1 MNRTKKHIQ
10 SILSLLV
17 FITLLHSCTQ
27 SQTTPDTKTRTET
40 LRRSESF
47 FGIHF
52 DLHASANDS
61 TLGKTLTLEM
71 IENFLEMVNP
81 DYVQIDC
88 KGHGGI
94 SSYPTQVGFR
104 AAGYIGDPLA
114 LWREATRKHNVAL
127 FMHYSGIQDRKVARE
142 FPYWAITMA
151 DGSKDPANL
160 SVYSPYLDSIMIP
173 QLKELNDVY
182 QIDGVWVDGE
192 CWSINPDYGPMALA
206 EFKEITGCNHIP
218 RNPGETCY
226 FEFMEFNRM
235 LFKRHVTH
243 YLEAMRDHDPNFQI
257 TSNWAYS
264 SLMPGRVDI
273 PLDFLSGDLQSQ
285 DGVYSAAFEARCLAL
300 QGLPWD
306 LMAWSFNWA
315 PDRQIQTNTKSIDQM
330 KQEAAQVLA
339 MGGGIQF
346 YFRQNRDLSIQP
358 WTVPLMEELANFV
371 RERQSL
377 THRATQVP
385 QVGLIFSTEAWY
397 RGLERVYASGWT
409 EPISEPVKGTLNA
422 LLDSQYAV
430 EILME
435 HHLENGRLEEYPV
448 IVWPE
453 WNYVSEDFRQQ
464 LLQYV
469 SEGGNLLIV
478 GAEAVELFSK
488 ELGVQV
494 SGMDAPRRFF
504 AANGH
509 MAMTGGSNISVT
521 PVNATIISPFYEV
534 NDFRFDEAFPAA
546 VTVEYGRGRIAGI
559 CFDAGQSYFDW
570 QNFVTRDIISEVLNT
585 LFTNPMVTVEGSS
598 LVHVAL
604 TRKDDLLMVNLT
616 NTAGNHA
623 NKNISGFQEIPVV
636 GPLKVTLN
644 TGFRPG
650 KVYAM
655 PGNHK
660 VNFNYK
666 NGTMEFEINE
676 IKTNTIIVL
685 EN

>member
-1 MNRTKKHIQ
+1 MTINKIHIKN
-10 SILSLLV
+10 ILCLLV
-17 FITLLHSCTQ
+17 LVVLHSACTQ
-27 SQTTPDTKTRTET
+27 PRTSPETITKTET

-52 DLHASANDS
+52 DLHASENDS
-61 TLGKTLTLEM
+61 TLGETLSLEM
-71 IENFLEMVNP
+71 IEEFLEQVKP

-94 SSYPTQVGFR
+94 SSYPTRVGFR
-104 AAGYIGDPLA
+104 AKRYIGDPLA
-114 LWREATRKHNVAL
+114 LWREATSKHKVAL
-127 FMHYSGIQDRKVARE
+127 FMHYSGIQDRKVASE
-142 FPYWAITMA
+142 FPHWAITMV

-173 QLKELNDVY
+173 QLKELADVY
-182 QIDGVWVDGE
+182 KVDGVWVDGE
-192 CWSINPDYGPMALA
+192 CWSINPDYGPLALA
-206 EFKEITGCNHIP
+206 EFKETTGCTHFP
-218 RNPGETCY
+218 RNPGEPCY

-235 LFKRHVTH
+235 LFNRHVTR
-243 YLEAMRDHDPNFQI
+243 YLEAMHAQNPDFQI
-257 TSNWAYS
+257 TSNWAFS
-264 SLMPGRVDI
+264 SLMPGKVDI

-285 DGVYSAAFEARCLAL
+285 DGLYSAAFESRCLAL

-358 WTVPLMEELANFV
+358 WTVPLMKELADFA
-371 RERQSL
+371 RERQHF

-397 RGLERVYASGWT
+397 RGLDRVYASGWT
-409 EPISEPVKGTLNA
+409 EAISEPAKGTLNA
-422 LLDSQYAV
+422 LLDGQHAV

-435 HHLENGRLEEYPV
+435 HHLEEGRLSEYPV

-453 WNYVSEDFRQQ
+453 WNYITDEFRQQ
-464 LLQYV
+464 LVNYV

-478 GAEAVELFSK
+478 GAEAVELFSE
-488 ELGVQV
+488 ELCVQV
-494 SGMDAPRRFF
+494 SGFGPSRRYFS
-504 AANGH
+504 ANGH
-509 MAMTGGSNISVT
+509 MAMTGGKTINVT
-521 PVNATIISPFYEV
+521 PTNSTVITPFYSG
-534 NDFRFDEAFPAA
+534 NDCRFDEVFPAVIKA
-546 VTVEYGRGRIAGI
+546 SHGKGKIAAI

-570 QNFVTRDIISEVLNT
+570 QNFVTRDIISNALKT
-585 LFTNPMVTVEGSS
+585 LIPRPMVEVEGSN

-604 TRKDDLLMVNLT
+604 ARKDNLLMVNLT

-623 NKNISGFQEIPVV
+623 DKNIAGFQEIPVV
-636 GPLKVTLN
+636 GPLNVKVH
-644 TGFRPG
+644 TGYRPRNM
-650 KVYAM
+650 YSI
-655 PGNHK
+655 PGNRR
-660 VNFNYK
+660 VGFSYSNR
-666 NGTMEFEINE
+666 TVEFEIKE
-676 IKTNTIIVL
+676 LSINTIIVV

>member
-1 MNRTKKHIQ
+1 MITNKNNINI
-10 SILSLLV
+10 ILPLLAFV
-17 FITLLHSCTQ
+17 VLLPSCTPP
-27 SQTTPDTKTRTET
+27 QTSPEPISKTET
-40 LRRSESF
+40 LRRSDSF

-52 DLHASANDS
+52 DLHASENS
-61 TLGKTLTLEM
+61 TELGKTLTLEM
-71 IENFLEMVNP
+71 IENFLELVQP

-88 KGHGGI
+88 KGHSGI

-127 FMHYSGIQDRKVARE
+127 FMHFSGILDRKVARE
-142 FPYWAITMA
+142 FPRWAITMP

-182 QIDGVWVDGE
+182 QVDGVWVDGE
-192 CWSINPDYGPMALA
+192 CWSINPDYGALALA
-206 EFKEITGCNHIP
+206 EFKEISGCNNVP
-218 RNPGETCY
+218 RNPGEPCY

-243 YLEAMRDHDPNFQI
+243 YLEAMREHAPEFQV
-257 TSNWAYS
+257 TSNWAFS

-300 QGLPWD
+300 QELPWD

-358 WTVPLMEELANFV
+358 WTVPLMKELAAFV
-371 RERQSL
+371 RERQQF

-409 EPISEPVKGTLNA
+409 EAISEPVKGTLNA
-422 LLDSQYAV
+422 LLDGQHAV

-435 HHLENGRLEEYPV
+435 HHLEDGRLNEYPV

-453 WNYVSEDFRQQ
+453 WSYISDEFRQQ
-464 LLQYV
+464 LLEYV

-478 GAEAVELFSK
+478 GAEAVELFS
-488 ELGVQV
+488 EEIGVRV
-494 SGMDAPRRFF
+494 TGMDTPRRFF

-509 MAMTGGSNISVT
+509 MAMTGGKTIDVT
-521 PVNATIISPFYEV
+521 PAKATTVSPFYPV
-534 NDFRFDEAFPAA
+534 NDFRFEESFPA
-546 VTVEYGRGRIAGI
+546 VISITFGKGQIAAI

-570 QNFVTRDIISEVLNT
+570 QNFVTRDIISETLRT
-585 LFTNPMVTVEGSS
+585 LFPNPMVQVEGSS

-604 TRKDDLLMVNLT
+604 TQKDDLLMVNLT
-616 NTAGNHA
+616 NTSGNHA
-623 NKNISGFQEIPVV
+623 NKNVSGFQEIPAV
-636 GPLKVTLN
+636 GPLNAKVH
-644 TGFRPG
+644 TGFRPRR
-650 KVYAM
+650 VYAM
-655 PGNHK
+655 PGNEK
-660 VNFNYK
+660 VTFGYK
-666 NGTMEFEINE
+666 GGTVEFK
-676 IKTNTIIVL
+676 IKELKINTIIVM

>member
-1 MNRTKKHIQ
+1 MITTIKHIRKT
-10 SILSLLV
+10 LLLLV
-17 FITLLHSCTQ
+17 LTALISACTNPQ
-27 SQTTPDTKTRTET
+27 PSPETPERTET

-52 DLHASANDS
+52 DLHASENS
-61 TLGKTLTLEM
+61 TDLGKTLTLEM
-71 IENFLEMVNP
+71 IESFLELVKP

-88 KGHGGI
+88 KGHSGI

-127 FMHYSGIQDRKVARE
+127 FMHFSGIQDRKVARE
-142 FPYWAITMA
+142 FPHWAITMP
-151 DGSKDPANL
+151 DGSKDPLNL

-182 QIDGVWVDGE
+182 QVDGVWVDGE
-192 CWSINPDYGPMALA
+192 CWSINPDYGLMALA
-206 EFKEITGCNHIP
+206 EFRETTGCTNIP
-218 RNPGETCY
+218 RNPGEKCY

-243 YLEAMRDHDPNFQI
+243 YLEAMREHAPDFQI
-257 TSNWAYS
+257 TSNWAFS

-315 PDRQIQTNTKSIDQM
+315 PDRHIQNNTKSIDQM

-346 YFRQNRDLSIQP
+346 YFRQNHDLSIQP
-358 WTVPLMEELANFV
+358 WTVPLMKELADFV
-371 RERQSL
+371 RERQQL

-385 QVGLIFSTEAWY
+385 QVGLIFSTKAWY
-397 RGLERVYASGWT
+397 RSLERVYASGWT
-409 EPISEPVKGTLNA
+409 EAISEPVKGTLNA
-422 LLDSQYAV
+422 LLDGQHAV
-430 EILME
+430 ELLME
-435 HHLENGRLEEYPV
+435 HHMGNGRLNEYPV

-453 WNYVSEDFRQQ
+453 WSYISDEFRQQ
-464 LLQYV
+464 LIKYV

-478 GAEAVELFSK
+478 GAKAVELFSE
-488 ELGVQV
+488 ELGVRVVGMGTPRQV
-494 SGMDAPRRFF
+494 F

-509 MAMTGGSNISVT
+509 MARTGEK
-521 PVNATIISPFYEV
+521 TINVKTIEASAVSPFYSR
-534 NDFRFDEAFPAA
+534 NDFRFVEEFPA
-546 VTVEYGRGRIAGI
+546 VVITSYGKGQIAAI

-570 QNFVTRDIISEVLNT
+570 QNFVTRDIISETMKT
-585 LFTNPMVTVEGSS
+585 LFPRPMVQVEGSN

-604 TRKDDLLMVNLT
+604 TQKDDLLMVNLT
-616 NTAGNHA
+616 NTSGNHA
-623 NKNISGFQEIPVV
+623 NKNISGFQEIPAV
-636 GPLKVTLN
+636 GPLIVKVQ

-650 KVYAM
+650 KIYTV
-655 PGNHK
+655 PGNEK
-660 VNFNYK
+660 VSFGYK
-666 NGTMEFEINE
+666 DGTVELE
-676 IKTNTIIVL
+676 IKELKINTIIVL